1 MLPYLLIVEA
11 AERLKKR
18 VRRTE
23 LIHSHYF
30 SDRLG
35 LPIYFKCENLQRT
48 GSFKI
53 RGALN
58 FILAQPREALTH
70 GVITASAGNHGQ
82 GVAFSA
88 SLLGIPAT
96 VFMPENTPLQK
107 FHAVRD
113 YGAQIVLTGRNFD
126 QAFASALIRQQET
139 GSLFIHPF
147 DDPLVIAGQG
157 TIGLELLA
165 DIPDLT
171 TVFVPIGG
179 GGLIAGV
186 ATALKESNS
195 RIKIIGVETTAAP
208 AMHFSL
214 KKGSIME
221 TPIVS
226 SLADGIAVKRPGE
239 TTFRIVRELV
249 DEVVLVEEEEIAQA
263 IVLLL
268 ERSKLLAEGA
278 GAASLAA
285 LLQEKTTIPNG
296 KAICLLSGGNIDVK
310 TIAMVVERGLVA
322 GGRYLKLQVALQDIP
337 GSLAKLAGEIA
348 TMKANIFHINHDRR
362 CRAIPLGETAVIV
375 ELETRGFEHIKN
387 ILDHLER
394 KGYEVTV
401 LK

>member
-35 LPIYFKCENLQRT
+35 LPVYFKCENLQRT

-214 KKGSIME
+214 EKGKHHGN
-221 TPIVS
+221 
-226 SLADGIAVKRPGE
+226 ADCLQPG
-239 TTFRIVRELV
+239 
-249 DEVVLVEEEEIAQA
+249 
-263 IVLLL
+263 
-268 ERSKLLAEGA
+268 
-278 GAASLAA
+278 
-285 LLQEKTTIPNG
+285 
-296 KAICLLSGGNIDVK
+296 
-310 TIAMVVERGLVA
+310 
-322 GGRYLKLQVALQDIP
+322 
-337 GSLAKLAGEIA
+337 
-348 TMKANIFHINHDRR
+348 
-362 CRAIPLGETAVIV
+362 
-375 ELETRGFEHIKN
+375 
-387 ILDHLER
+387 
-394 KGYEVTV
+394 
-401 LK
+401 

>member
-1 MLPYLLIVEA
+1 MLPFRCIEEA
-11 AERLKKR
+11 AVRLEKK

-23 LIHSHYF
+23 LIPSHHF
-30 SDRLG
+30 SERLG
-35 LPIYFKCENLQRT
+35 QPLLFKCENLQRT

-58 FILAQPREALTH
+58 FILSQTPSALAH

-113 YGAQIVLTGRNFD
+113 YGAQVVLSGRNFD
-126 QAFASALIRQQET
+126 EAYAAAQVRHQET

-157 TIGLELLA
+157 TIGLEILA

-171 TVFVPIGG
+171 AVVVPIGG
-179 GGLIAGV
+179 GGLISGI
-186 ATALKESNS
+186 ATAIKENNP
-195 RIKIIGVETTAAP
+195 RVKIIGVETAAAP

-226 SLADGIAVKRPGE
+226 SLADGIAVKKPGE
-239 TTFRIVRELV
+239 LTFRIIRELV

-278 GAASLAA
+278 GAISLAA
-285 LLQEKTTIPNG
+285 LLHG
-296 KAICLLSGGNIDVK
+296 KADVPGGKTVCLLSGGNIDVR

-322 GGRYLKLQVALQDIP
+322 GGRYLKLKVELEDIP
-337 GSLAKLAGEIA
+337 GSLARLAAEIA
-348 TMKANIFHINHDRR
+348 AVKANIYYISHDRR
-362 CRAIPLGETAVIV
+362 CISLPLGETAVIL
-375 ELETRGFEHIKN
+375 ELETRGAEHIKT
-387 ILDHLER
+387 ILEHLEG

-401 LK
+401 MK